1 MISLR
6 IIVVTCYF
14 LFYFS
19 KRLKCSFRANCYL
32 YFKYIFRSNCYL
44 RFNTSLYFV
53 CWIISKSV
61 LDKYECVRHYLV
73 TQPRLQIK
81 SKAAK
86 LLINTYFEPWKG
98 TRDYQHCNFFIRD
111 ADRQEIKSFL
121 MQMKPPS
128 QLYRAG
134 KLPVQVLRE
143 TTAQSTTCYNS
154 NCCHGK
160 QRYD

>member
-1 MISLR
+1 MLKVIGNCIGRVKQRCELKQ
-6 IIVVTCYF
+6 IIENSMDPFKHCYWLWVNFYTTSVGFCLTEVF
-14 LFYFS
+14 LT
-19 KRLKCSFRANCYL
+19 N
-32 YFKYIFRSNCYL
+32 I
-44 RFNTSLYFV
+44 
-53 CWIISKSV
+53 
-61 LDKYECVRHYLV
+61 VRHYLV

-134 KLPVQVLRE
+134 KLPIQVLRE
-143 TTAQSTTCYNS
+143 TTVQSTTCYNS